1 MRERNVPLPLSYR
14 EETALLGIGQENP
27 QIKSLKM
34 VTGEEMVAIVVRK
47 GRRHTTLAVPMKIV
61 YDDLGAVHLVPWMTA
76 AVKTENGIFVWSDQP
91 FEINSSAILA
101 ECWPLDVVKE
111 EYRKRLSDPQTWLNN
126 REKDIDSFSLPDN
139 VKIQ

>member
-1 MRERNVPLPLSYR
+1 MFLSLFPYR

-34 VTGEEMVAIVVRK
+34 ITGEEMVAIVIRR

-76 AVKTENGIFVWSDQP
+76 AVKSENGIFIWSDQP
-91 FEINSSAILA
+91 FELPSSSILA
-101 ECWPLDVVKE
+101 ECWPLNVVRE

-126 REKDIDSFSLPDN
+126 TGKDIDSFSIPDD